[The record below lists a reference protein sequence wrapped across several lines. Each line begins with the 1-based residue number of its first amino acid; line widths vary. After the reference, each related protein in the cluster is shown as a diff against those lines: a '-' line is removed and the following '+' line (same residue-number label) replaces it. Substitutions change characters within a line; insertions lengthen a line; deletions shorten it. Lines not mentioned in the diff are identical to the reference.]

1 MPTGYTEAISK
12 GITFEKFA
20 LSCAR
25 AFGALV
31 TMRDEPADA
40 PIPEEFKPSDYSE
53 KQLALATDRV
63 DELKA
68 MKDAECARLAKADYE
83 KQVQYHKEGIS
94 KDAALKAKYEAML
107 AEVEAWTPPSPDHE
121 GLKKFMRDQ
130 IAESIRFDCGGNY
143 HQDALKELRPLTGK
157 EWRQSE
163 LNKALEQIS
172 YHSESQREENART
185 AARNKWV
192 RQLKESLQ

>member
-1 MPTGYTEAISK
+1 MPTGYTAAIGE
-12 GITFEKFA
+12 GITFKNFA

-25 AFGALV
+25 AFGALI
-31 TMRDEPADA
+31 TMRDDPADA

-63 DELKA
+63 DKLKT
-68 MKDAECARLAKADYE
+68 MKDVECTRQAKADYE
-83 KQVQYHKEGIS
+83 KQVQYHKDGIS

-107 AEVEAWTPPSPDHE
+107 VEVEAWTPPSPDHE

-130 IAESIRFDCGGNY
+130 ITESIRFDCGGNY
-143 HQDALKELRPLTGK
+143 HKDALKELRPLTGK
-157 EWRQSE
+157 EWRQAE

-172 YHSESQREENART
+172 YHSESQRKENETT
-185 AARNKWV
+185 ASRNKWV
-192 RQLKESLQ
+192 RQLRESI